1 MWGRVTTSDAI
12 ATAECIVFSNL
23 YSMHANVHYLRVPE
37 LAAAVI
43 GGDVYI
49 HPGNGVTQLSHQA
62 VLHAYRTVQL
72 RSTES
77 KSFDHCTFGTFAP
90 LDSPRQSIPI
100 FLDTYSADHNA

>member
-1 MWGRVTTSDAI
+1 MSQHRATRLLLTITTCRGS
-12 ATAECIVFSNL
+12 
-23 YSMHANVHYLRVPE
+23 YHY
-37 LAAAVI
+37 
-43 GGDVYI
+43 
-49 HPGNGVTQLSHQA
+49 QA